1 LESQLEDEE
10 SARQK
15 LMLDKKNLE
24 NKLKELQERFAL
36 MQDANERL
44 QLEKK
49 SVDNKLVQ
57 LSDLLQEGED
67 KAKQGMKYRQK
78 VFLQNGLFRK
88 LKYCKNVNLKFLKF
102 RNSSLVILNSFIL

>member
-15 LMLDKKNLE
+15 LMLDKKNFE

-78 VFLQNGLFRK
+78 VFDFFISKRFFSLTFSK
-88 LKYCKNVNLKFLKF
+88 KMKNFCYIF
-102 RNSSLVILNSFIL
+102 